1 MASITVPD
9 PLPSPT
15 EDAKSLWKAFD
26 GMGKDDNAIKELLC
40 HRTSAQI
47 SQIARAYEELYKEK
61 LMDRLNQEFSSFLQ
75 LHSKPAIMQWT
86 MNPAERDAKWAYK
99 ATKEK
104 KGERGSLMII
114 EIACGSSPDHL
125 MAVRKAYSTLY
136 SRSLEEE
143 IAFTS
148 AFKEPLREF
157 LVQLVTSYRYNGD
170 NADESSAQ
178 SEAAILYNGIQA
190 NHLLQDQVMRMISLR
205 SKSQVK
211 ATIRHYEKEYGK
223 TFEEEIAACTSPF
236 SDLMKVVVR
245 CLVSPEKH
253 FAEVIRASMEG
264 LGTDEEALTRGVI
277 SRAEIDMELIKEEY
291 KRRYKT
297 TLTHD
302 VIEDTSGLYKDILL
316 ALIGPEKEP

>member
-1 MASITVPD
+1 MASITVPH

-47 SQIARAYEELYKEK
+47 SQIARAYEDLHKEK
-61 LMDRLNQEFSSFLQ
+61 LMDRIDKEFSFLQ
-75 LHSKPAIMQWT
+75 IHSKPAIMQLA
-86 MNPAERDAKWAYK
+86 MSPAERDAKWAYK
-99 ATKEK
+99 AIKEK
-104 KGERGSLMII
+104 KGERGALMII

-125 MAVRKAYSTLY
+125 IAVRKAYSTLY

-143 IAFTS
+143 IAFSS

-211 ATIRHYEKEYGK
+211 ATIQHYEKEYGK

-236 SDLMKVVVR
+236 SDLMKVVIR

-264 LGTDEEALTRGVI
+264 LGTDEDALTRGVV

-291 KRRYKT
+291 KRRYKV

-302 VIEDTSGLYKDILL
+302 VKEDTSGLYMDILL